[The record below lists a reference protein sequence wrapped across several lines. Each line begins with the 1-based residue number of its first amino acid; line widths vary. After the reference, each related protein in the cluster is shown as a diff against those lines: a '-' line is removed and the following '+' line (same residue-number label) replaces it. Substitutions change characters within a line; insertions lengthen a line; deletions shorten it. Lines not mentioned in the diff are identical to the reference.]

1 MAGGGFR
8 PRAGRPHGS
17 KDQAR
22 RPRRKVGPLSR
33 YDPEADPMR
42 RDRMAIAAGRSI
54 DAWRGAAV
62 HSSAVSL

>member
-22 RPRRKVGPLSR
+22 RPRRKVGPLSPLE
-33 YDPEADPMR
+33 YALQVINDPE
-42 RDRMAIAAGRSI
+42 RDRMAIAALPFT
-54 DAWRGAAV
+54 AAV
-62 HSSAVSL
+62 GAPSCA